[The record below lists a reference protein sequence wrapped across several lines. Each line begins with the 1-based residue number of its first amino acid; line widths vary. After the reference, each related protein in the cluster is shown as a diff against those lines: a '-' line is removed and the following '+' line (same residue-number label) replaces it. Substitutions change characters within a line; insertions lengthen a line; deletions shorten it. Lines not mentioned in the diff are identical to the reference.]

1 MKKLLTLL
9 LAAGMIV
16 SAVNGASA
24 VEMKVSGAWQ
34 TSFTFADNLFG
45 DGGLLKKD
53 YKADPDEHGNYPDPE
68 TGHFKANQR
77 VRINLDMVAGEYLS
91 GRVQLQAG
99 ISEWGTKDVGSAGD
113 TVTARLAYLDWM
125 IPTTDV
131 LVRMGRQEVAM
142 PAYTFGSPVFDSVI
156 DGVMISAPINDM
168 VALNLGWLRP
178 HAGSNVWDD
187 KYTPHNAVDL
197 AYLGLDVAADGFK
210 VTPWGMIGFAGS
222 NAAKGITWGEDGPVR
237 PDSSYFG
244 AGGTVVDME
253 DREAFDINGKPFLRD
268 ADGNQVAAKY
278 VDSRTLLYW
287 VGIGGELTLFDPFKF
302 TADFVYSGNNADG
315 YAERDGWYAALGAE
329 MKTSFATPFVRG
341 WYASGDD
348 ADSRG
353 SGRMLS
359 VDDSGTFD
367 ASSIYFDANGLL
379 GATIDNRN
387 PAGTWGVQAGVKNVS
402 FIEDLTHALSV
413 TYFQGTNNSN
423 RLNVNS
429 DERIWLADPTDV
441 NYMTTKDSAWSIDFL
456 SSYELY
462 QNLTANLLLSY
473 LITDFDEKIRP
484 LGVDGHYKFDNAFRG
499 TLNFTYAF

>member
-24 VEMKVSGAWQ
+24 VEMKVSGNWL
-34 TSFTFADNLFG
+34 TSFSFTNNLYGEDGLVDYKKG
-45 DGGLLKKD
+45 DGKGS
-53 YKADPDEHGNYPDPE
+53 
-68 TGHFKANQR
+68 GHFNAAQR
-77 VRINLDMVAGEYLS
+77 VRINFNMVASESLS
-91 GRVQLQAG
+91 GRVQLQAANG
-99 ISEWGTKDVGSAGD
+99 EASPGYYTWGSGSTGGSGKA
-113 TVTARLAYLDWM
+113 VTARLAYLDWF
-125 IPTTDV
+125 IPSTDV
-131 LVRMGRQEVAM
+131 LVRMGRQETAM
-142 PAYTFGSPVFDSVI
+142 SSYTFGSPVFAGVI
-156 DGVMISAPINDM
+156 DGVVVNAPINDM
-168 VALNLGWLRP
+168 VGVTFSWLRP
-178 HAGSNVWDD
+178 NATINRWD
-187 KYTPHNAVDL
+187 KPYTAHSSIDL
-197 AYLGLDVAADGFK
+197 AYLSVDVAADGFK
-210 VTPWGMIGFAGS
+210 VTPWGMIGFVGS
-222 NAAKGITWGEDGPVR
+222 NAAEGISVDNKGNVVR
-237 PDSSYFG
+237 PGSSYFG
-244 AGGTVVDME
+244 EAGTVVD
-253 DREAFDINGKPFLRD
+253 FDGFDGNGKPFLRD

-348 ADSRG
+348 ADSKG
-353 SGRMLS
+353 SNRMLT
-359 VDDSGTFD
+359 VNADGDFD

-379 GATIDNRN
+379 SPTIDRCD
-387 PAGTWGVQAGVKNVS
+387 PAGTWGVQLGVKNVS

-423 RLNVNS
+423 RLDGYNAAWYAEP
-429 DERIWLADPTDV
+429 DDV
-441 NYMTTKDSAWSIDFL
+441 TYMTTKDSAWSIDFL
-456 SSYELY
+456 SSYKLY

>member
-16 SAVNGASA
+16 SAANGASA
-24 VEMKVSGAWQ
+24 VEMKVSGNWL
-34 TSFTFADNLFG
+34 TSFSFTNNLYGEDGLVDYKKG
-45 DGGLLKKD
+45 DGKGS
-53 YKADPDEHGNYPDPE
+53 
-68 TGHFKANQR
+68 GHFNAAQR
-77 VRINLDMVAGEYLS
+77 VRINFDMVASESLS
-91 GRVQLQAG
+91 GRVQLQAANG
-99 ISEWGTKDVGSAGD
+99 EASPGYYTWGSGSTGGSGKA
-113 TVTARLAYLDWM
+113 VTARLAYLDWF
-125 IPTTDV
+125 IPSTDV
-131 LVRMGRQEVAM
+131 LVRMGRQGTAM
-142 PAYTFGSPVFDSVI
+142 SSYTFGSPVFAGVI
-156 DGVMISAPINDM
+156 DGVVVNAPINDM
-168 VALNLGWLRP
+168 VGVTFSWLRP
-178 HAGSNVWDD
+178 NATINRWD
-187 KYTPHNAVDL
+187 KPYTAHSSIDL
-197 AYLGLDVAADGFK
+197 AYLSVDVAADGFK
-210 VTPWGMIGFAGS
+210 LTPWGMIGFVGS
-222 NAAKGITWGEDGPVR
+222 NAAEGISVDNKGNVVR
-237 PDSSYFG
+237 PGSSYFG
-244 AGGTVVDME
+244 EAGTVVDFDGF
-253 DREAFDINGKPFLRD
+253 DRTTGKPVLVD
-268 ADGNQVAAKY
+268 ADGNVVAAKY

-359 VDDSGTFD
+359 VGDRGSFD

-379 GATIDNRN
+379 SATIDRCN

-423 RLNVNS
+423 RL
-429 DERIWLADPTDV
+429 DGYDAAWYAEPDDV
-441 NYMTTKDSAWSIDFL
+441 TYMTTKDSAWSIDFL
-456 SSYELY
+456 SSYKLY

-473 LITDFDEKIRP
+473 LITDFDENIRP
-484 LGVDGHYKFDNAFRG
+484 LGDGHYKFDNAFRG

>member
-24 VEMKVSGAWQ
+24 VEMKVSGNWL
-34 TSFTFADNLFG
+34 TSFSFTNNLYGEDGLVDYKKG
-45 DGGLLKKD
+45 DGKGS
-53 YKADPDEHGNYPDPE
+53 
-68 TGHFKANQR
+68 GHFNAAQR
-77 VRINLDMVAGEYLS
+77 VRINFDMVASESLS
-91 GRVQLQAG
+91 GRVQLQAANG
-99 ISEWGTKDVGSAGD
+99 EASPGYYTWGSGSTGGSGKA
-113 TVTARLAYLDWM
+113 VTARLAYLDWF
-125 IPTTDV
+125 IPSTDV
-131 LVRMGRQEVAM
+131 LVRRGRQGTAM
-142 PAYTFGSPVFDSVI
+142 SSYTFGSPVFAGVI
-156 DGVMISAPINDM
+156 DGVVVNAPINDM
-168 VALNLGWLRP
+168 VGVTFSWLRP
-178 HAGSNVWDD
+178 NATINRWD
-187 KYTPHNAVDL
+187 KPYTAHSSIDL
-197 AYLGLDVAADGFK
+197 AYLSVDVAADGFK
-210 VTPWGMIGFAGS
+210 LTPWGMIGFVGS
-222 NAAKGITWGEDGPVR
+222 NAAEGISVDNKGNVVR
-237 PDSSYFG
+237 PGSSYFG
-244 AGGTVVDME
+244 EAGTVVDFDGF
-253 DREAFDINGKPFLRD
+253 DRTTGKPVLVD
-268 ADGNQVAAKY
+268 ADGNVVAAKY

-287 VGIGGELTLFDPFKF
+287 VGIGGELTLFDPFTF
-302 TADFVYSGNNADG
+302 TADFIYSGNNADG

-348 ADSRG
+348 ADSKG
-353 SGRMLS
+353 SKRMLT
-359 VDDSGTFD
+359 VNADGDFD

-379 GATIDNRN
+379 SPTIDRCD
-387 PAGTWGVQAGVKNVS
+387 PAGTWGVQLGVKNLS

-423 RLNVNS
+423 RLDGYDAAWYAES
-429 DERIWLADPTDV
+429 DDV
-441 NYMTTKDSAWSIDFL
+441 NYMTTKDAAWSIDFL